1 MTTLN
6 PLGFDYIA
14 TALAENLTALT
25 PTGRRTGI
33 EPSCKIM
40 QMTAISS
47 SSDHEAGTI
56 WRPDVTVATIV
67 PRDDRFL
74 IVEENVRGALVLNNP
89 AGHLEPDESLA
100 DAAQRETREET
111 GWTVDLDHLVG
122 IYQWRSDAGGH
133 FLRFTFAATAVR
145 RDELQAL
152 DTGIVRALWLT
163 RAEIAAAEGRLRS
176 PMVLRGID
184 DWIGGRRLPLSACTW
199 MIEAPA

>member
-1 MTTLN
+1 MATLN

-14 TALAENLTALT
+14 TAVAENLTAL
-25 PTGRRTGI
+25 PPAGHRTGAKA
-33 EPSCKIM
+33 SCKIM
-40 QMTAISS
+40 QMKAISS
-47 SSDHEAGTI
+47 SGDNEAGTI

-67 PRDDRFL
+67 ARDGRFL

-100 DAAQRETREET
+100 DAALRETREET
-111 GWTVDLDHLVG
+111 GWGVELDHLIG

-133 FLRFTFAATAVR
+133 FLRFTFAATAVQH
-145 RDELQAL
+145 DELQAL

-163 RAEIAAAEGRLRS
+163 RTEIAAARGRLRS

-184 DWIGGRRLPLSACTW
+184 DWLAGRRLPLSACIS
-199 MIEAPA
+199 MIEAST